1 MTQTSLWQDNKQHT
15 TFAEICNALYEREL
29 RLLAS
34 ADIASA
40 QGVQGRLKSLPHY
53 INRTAN
59 LMTRVNEQGDSPL
72 TLDVQNATWS
82 AKQSRQLPLKG
93 EEEGVIFSWYLEL
106 LNKRNKS
113 LLGLVVPVLVEDHII
128 LDCIDGVDT
137 DENRLRTNVSGW
149 FSLISGADQSTD
161 NANSIRL
168 LKPNK
173 KVMLSAC
180 AGHCW
185 QHCHSKTKLR
195 PIIPS
200 LRELLLSCAINW
212 QNFKQ
217 PLAL

>member
-1 MTQTSLWQDNKQHT
+1 MTQASLWQDNKQNT
-15 TFAEICNALYEREL
+15 AFAEICNALYEREL
-29 RLLAS
+29 RLLAC

-40 QGVQGRLKSLPHY
+40 KGVQGRLKSLSHY
-53 INRTAN
+53 INITAN
-59 LMTRVNEQGDSPL
+59 LMTRVNEQNKSPL

-82 AKQSRQLPLKG
+82 AKQSSQLPLTG
-93 EEEGVIFSWYLEL
+93 EEDGVIFSWYLAL
-106 LNKRNKS
+106 LNKKNKS
-113 LLGLVVPVLVEDHII
+113 LLGLEVPVLVEDHII
-128 LDCIDGVDT
+128 LDCIDGVDA
-137 DENRLRTNVSGW
+137 DKNRLRTNVSGW
-149 FSLISGADQSTD
+149 FSLISGDDQATVAA
-161 NANSIRL
+161 NARRL

-180 AGHCW
+180 AGHRW
-185 QHCHSKTKLR
+185 QHCQSKTKLR